1 MRTEEEIKDF
11 LKFLK
16 VFEESSQ
23 EIKIMMGFRF
33 GVPFHCVISE
43 KQ

>member
-23 EIKIMMGFRF
+23 EIKIMMGTLQW
-33 GVPFHCVISE
+33 VLESE
-43 KQ
+43 HTND